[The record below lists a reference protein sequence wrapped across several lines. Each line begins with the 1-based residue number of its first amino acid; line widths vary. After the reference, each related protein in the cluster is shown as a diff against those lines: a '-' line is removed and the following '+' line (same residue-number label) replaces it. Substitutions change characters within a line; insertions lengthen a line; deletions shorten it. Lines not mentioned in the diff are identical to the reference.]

1 MFENDYALKAMS
13 LFQSFVFSISS
24 LFQYFSKLVGTW
36 TTDILEGLV
45 SCEYTDGSVAEGW
58 VHGGSWHGV
67 YRRFSPDGSLAVYG
81 KCRNG
86 KLSGKCW
93 KFFSEAGGGAL
104 YGNVGHNNL
113 IEGDDVVHLYPD
125 LVTGIQVAKHSFL

>member
-1 MFENDYALKAMS
+1 MFENDQALKAMS
-13 LFQSFVFSISS
+13 LYQLNVFSISS
-24 LFQYFSKLVGTW
+24 LLHYFSKLTGTW
-36 TTDILEGLV
+36 NNDILEGLV

-58 VHGGSWHGV
+58 VQGGSWHGV
-67 YRRFSPDGSLAVYG
+67 YRRFSADGALAVYG

-93 KFFSEAGGGAL
+93 KFFSGSGGGAL
-104 YGNVGHNNL
+104 YGNVGQDNL

-125 LVTGIQVAKHSFL
+125 FVTGIQVQM